1 MADASGSA
9 PVAGLVRGGSAF
21 GREAPGAA
29 VSARDPDRVRE
40 PRGRAGDARPGG
52 RQVPRLAERY
62 ATLERYDAVAHP
74 SLPDYLALVSGST
87 DGLHTDCTDCVFGA
101 RNLADTLAARSL
113 SWKAYV
119 EDLPLRLG
127 DIDRAAVK
135 ARIPFLYFR
144 DVLS

>member
-1 MADASGSA
+1 
-9 PVAGLVRGGSAF
+9 
-21 GREAPGAA
+21 
-29 VSARDPDRVRE
+29 
-40 PRGRAGDARPGG
+40 
-52 RQVPRLAERY
+52 
-62 ATLERYDAVAHP
+62 
-74 SLPDYLALVSGST
+74 
-87 DGLHTDCTDCVFGA
+87 VFGA